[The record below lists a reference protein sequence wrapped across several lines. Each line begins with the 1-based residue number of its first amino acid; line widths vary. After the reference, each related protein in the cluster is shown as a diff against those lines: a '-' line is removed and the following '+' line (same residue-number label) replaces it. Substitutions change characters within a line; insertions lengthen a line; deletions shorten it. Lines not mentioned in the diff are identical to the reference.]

1 MENVFIAEMIVL
13 LVLTILLLLVQLAY
27 RYFMVGCLII
37 MVVVLS
43 VMIINAGCAIHMILQ
58 CVFSANICST
68 WVIQISAFLV
78 NKIVYFVAVH
88 QTAICV
94 C

>member
-27 RYFMVGCLII
+27 RYFMVGCLMM

-43 VMIINAGCAIHMILQ
+43 VMINAGCAIHMILQ

-68 WVIQISAFLV
+68 
-78 NKIVYFVAVH
+78 
-88 QTAICV
+88 
-94 C
+94 

>member
-27 RYFMVGCLII
+27 RYFMVHILMI
-37 MVVVLS
+37 MAVVLF
-43 VMIINAGCAIHMILQ
+43 VMINAWYVIHTILK
-58 CVFSANICST
+58 CVILAKNHTILT
-68 WVIQISAFLV
+68 KIQGNAFHAKNNADLV
-78 NKIVYFVAVH
+78 AAH
-88 QTAICV
+88 RTAIPV

>member
-1 MENVFIAEMIVL
+1 MDNVFIAKMIVL

-27 RYFMVGCLII
+27 RYFMVGCLMM

-43 VMIINAGCAIHMILQ
+43 VMINAGCAIHMILQ

-68 WVIQISAFLV
+68 
-78 NKIVYFVAVH
+78 
-88 QTAICV
+88 
-94 C
+94 